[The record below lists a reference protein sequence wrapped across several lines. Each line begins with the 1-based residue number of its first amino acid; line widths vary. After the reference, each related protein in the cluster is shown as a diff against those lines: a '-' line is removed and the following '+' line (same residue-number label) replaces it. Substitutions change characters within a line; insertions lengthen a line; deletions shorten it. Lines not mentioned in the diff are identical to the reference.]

1 MLLLSFVLGLIWAED
16 SQLHQLESLEAHKTL
31 SDTKNISNESH
42 KDFVANVQASKNFSI
57 KVNTIANEGYS
68 EFELETGKANLNEF
82 EASMSRYGAGIKFD
96 YSFRPDSRVKL
107 NFFLSNALEINT
119 QRRGGKVKAYDDT
132 QRYEENTYD
141 YGSKVMYPVWAN
153 SIGMAITILNA
164 HRIVFTLKQTQLSTN
179 DMLLAMNP
187 KGIGIPIM
195 SNVSQVVPNNY
206 NLYAITTQIF
216 LTYSYVF

>member
-42 KDFVANVQASKNFSI
+42 KDSVANVQASKNFSI

-96 YSFRPDSRVKL
+96 YSFKPDSRVKL
-107 NFFLSNALEINT
+107 NFFSIKCF
-119 QRRGGKVKAYDDT
+119 GDKY
-132 QRYEENTYD
+132 
-141 YGSKVMYPVWAN
+141 SKTWRQ
-153 SIGMAITILNA
+153 G
-164 HRIVFTLKQTQLSTN
+164 
-179 DMLLAMNP
+179 
-187 KGIGIPIM
+187 
-195 SNVSQVVPNNY
+195 
-206 NLYAITTQIF
+206 
-216 LTYSYVF
+216 